1 MRKIFAEKLTEL
13 AEKNRH
19 VVLLSG
25 DIGNKMFD
33 DFKEVAPNRFFN
45 CGIAEANMIGVSA
58 GLALNGFR
66 PFVYT
71 IAPFATVRCLEQ
83 IRVDLCYHNLPV
95 VIVGTGS
102 GLSYAEL
109 GPTHQMLEDI
119 SLLRSFPNMTIVCP
133 CDPRETDLVISQ
145 SFNRNSPMY
154 IRLGKKG
161 EPVLHNNDFEIG
173 KSITIREGYDIC
185 LITTGTMLKNV
196 LDIAE
201 TLGKVGIKAHIE
213 HFHTVKPI
221 DKESLTKIFNNFKVV
236 ATIEEHSLIGGL
248 GSIVSEVYVDGDFE
262 KIKIL
267 RFGTDDKYLSKT
279 GSKEYMLKAYGL
291 DYDDIVKQVEGVFK

>member
-1 MRKIFAEKLTEL
+1 LRKIFAERLTEL
-13 AEKNRH
+13 AKENDD

-133 CDPRETDLVISQ
+133 CDPRETDLAISQ
-145 SFNRNSPMY
+145 SFKRNSPMY

-161 EPVLHNNDFEIG
+161 EPVLHNHDFEIG
-173 KSITIREGYDIC
+173 KSNTIRDGDDVCI
-185 LITTGTMLKNV
+185 ITTGSMLKNV
-196 LDIAE
+196 LGIAD
-201 TLGKVGIKAHIE
+201 TLGEKGIKAHVE

-221 DKESLTKIFNNFKVV
+221 DKNSLNKIFNKFKIIV
-236 ATIEEHSLIGGL
+236 TIEEHSLIGGL
-248 GSIVSEVYVDGDFE
+248 GSIVTETYVDGDFE
-262 KIKIL
+262 KVKIL

-279 GSKEYMLKAYGL
+279 GSKEYMIKEYGL
-291 DYDDIVKQVEGVFK
+291 DYNDIVKQVVSVCK